1 MEWRADAIVLGTR
14 RHGETSVILEV
25 MTAER
30 GRCLGMVRGGRSPRL
45 QPVLQPGNSVSLT
58 WRARLEEH
66 LGQFAVEPLELRA
79 AHVLGN
85 GAALNALG
93 HAGTLL
99 RLLPER
105 DPHPGL
111 YAALG
116 VVVEHLADARLAAI
130 LLARLEMAVLAD
142 LGFGLD
148 LSACAATGATEAL
161 EFVSPKS
168 GRAVSRSAGQPYR
181 DRLLPLPPFM
191 RTGVT
196 ATPAIA
202 EVLDAFR
209 MTGYFLNRDVFE
221 PRGLPLPESRA
232 RLLDALAKSQGT
244 DP

>member
-14 RHGETSVILEV
+14 RHGESGVILEV

-66 LGQFAVEPLELRA
+66 LGHFAVEPLQLRA
-79 AHVLGN
+79 AHFLGD

-93 HAGTLL
+93 HAGALL

-111 YAALG
+111 HDALG
-116 VVVEHLADARLAAI
+116 IVVDHLGDRRLAAI
-130 LLARLEMAVLAD
+130 LLARLELAVLAE

-148 LSACAATGATEAL
+148 LSECAATGATDDL
-161 EFVSPKS
+161 IYVSPKS
-168 GRAVSRSAGQPYR
+168 GRAVSRMAGEPYR
-181 DRLLPLPPFM
+181 ERLLPLPLFM

-196 ATPAIA
+196 ATPAVT

-221 PRGLPLPESRA
+221 PRGMAVPESRT
-232 RLLDALAKSQGT
+232 RLLDALARQGT
-244 DP
+244 AA